1 MTTLEVQE
9 FAGERRNAGRMFD
22 GLMAAVAAVKQWNAR
37 RQTLARL
44 SKLDDYLLLDV
55 GIDPADLYDAVHG
68 EHTSLWEKPHLRP
81 DVR

>member
-1 MTTLEVQE
+1 MTTIELQE
-9 FAGERRNAGRMFD
+9 YAGERRDAGRMFD
-22 GLMAAVAAVKQWNAR
+22 RLRAAVAAAKYWHAK

-44 SKLDDYLLLDV
+44 SKLDDYLLRDV
-55 GIDPADLYDAVHG
+55 GIDPADLYAVHG